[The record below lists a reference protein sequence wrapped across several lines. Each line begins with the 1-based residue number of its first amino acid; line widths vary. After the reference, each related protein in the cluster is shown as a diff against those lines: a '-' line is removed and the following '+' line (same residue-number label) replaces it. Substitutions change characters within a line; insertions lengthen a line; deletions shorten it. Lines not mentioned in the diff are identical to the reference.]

1 MSNPPPEPGC
11 NYQYLH
17 LDEHKDMLCELVSKH
32 CDTDKLF
39 NFYKLKYCHL
49 SGSPY
54 LTFTLV
60 VIMMYIFFRYNQYIV
75 NMFFTP
81 ALKRLRV
88 KTKMSKDL
96 FGLVIEPLI
105 YGLGGLI
112 ITITSCLDNIDAA
125 LPVGGMFGYNILEL
139 GLLMGLN
146 TFLIK
151 DSLMNR
157 TMMTINAS
165 FFIVACVLLKVYA
178 HIGHMSVVSSLFLVL
193 LYALFVALTLK
204 FKMYSKDQAKREAE
218 VELKTGLLDSTQTQV
233 TEVSVNEEVKQAD

>member
-17 LDEHKDMLCELVSKH
+17 LEEHKDMLCELVSKH
-32 CDTDKLF
+32 CDTNKLF

-54 LTFTLV
+54 LTFSIV
-60 VIMMYIFFRYNQYIV
+60 VVMMYIFFRYNQYIV
-75 NMFFTP
+75 KMYFTP
-81 ALKRLRV
+81 ALNRLRV

-96 FGLVIEPLI
+96 FGLVVEPLI

-139 GLLMGLN
+139 GLLMGIN

-151 DSLMNR
+151 
-157 TMMTINAS
+157 
-165 FFIVACVLLKVYA
+165 
-178 HIGHMSVVSSLFLVL
+178 
-193 LYALFVALTLK
+193 
-204 FKMYSKDQAKREAE
+204 
-218 VELKTGLLDSTQTQV
+218 LKTCCPTKLPNIRTGVKHPRCKITRLVKRVAVIANIVVPTSQIVIKVRFKLCAICQQQSHAITLLRHQFQTAV
-233 TEVSVNEEVKQAD
+233 IRLITGNKTVPNAR